1 MAGSS
6 GFRGTS
12 SLLMVVAVA
21 AMAGFLYWVY
31 QEAQTVESSLQPQ
44 MQDTASAT
52 SDEVTPASL
61 AEDPAG
67 AVGRSAALDSLEV
80 FGSLGRGVFTVSL
93 NDTVT
98 YPILMDGQLI
108 QRGATV
114 YEGDRVTVEGQF
126 YTLNDSIV
134 DEWVGRGA
142 VDAESREDVPATA
155 SFMLADSLDIQEE
168 Q

>member
-31 QEAQTVESSLQPQ
+31 QEAQSVESSLQPT
-44 MQDTASAT
+44 MRDTASAT
-52 SDEVTPASL
+52 STAVTSASL
-61 AEDPAG
+61 AADPAG
-67 AVGRSAALDSLEV
+67 AVGRSAALDSVEV
-80 FGSLGRGVFTVSL
+80 ERSLGRGVFTVVLDDS
-93 NDTVT
+93 VF
-98 YPILMDGQLI
+98 YPILLDARLL

-114 YEGDRVTVEGQF
+114 YGGDRVTVEGRF

-134 DEWVGRGA
+134 QEWVSRGA
-142 VDAESREDVPATA
+142 VDSASRGDIPAMA
-155 SFMLADSLDIQEE
+155 SFMLADSLDIKE
-168 Q
+168 

>member
-12 SLLMVVAVA
+12 TLLMVVAVA
-21 AMAGFLYWVY
+21 AMGGFLYWVY
-31 QEAQTVESSLQPQ
+31 QEAQTVESSLQAT

-52 SDEVTPASL
+52 SDALTRSSL
-61 AEDPAG
+61 ASDPAG
-67 AVGRSAALDSLEV
+67 AVGRSAALDSVEV
-80 FGSLGRGVFTVSL
+80 ALPLGRGVFTVSL

-98 YPILMDGQLI
+98 YPVLMDGQLL

-134 DEWVGRGA
+134 EEWISRGA
-142 VDAESREDVPATA
+142 VDSASRGDIPAVA

-168 Q
+168 

>member
-21 AMAGFLYWVY
+21 AMGGFLYWVY
-31 QEAQTVESSLQPQ
+31 QQAQSVESSLQPT

-52 SDEVTPASL
+52 NGGVTLQTL
-61 AEDPAG
+61 AQDPAG
-67 AVGRSAALDSLEV
+67 AVGQTTLLDSVEV
-80 FGSLGRGVFTVSL
+80 AQSLGRGVFTVSL
-93 NDTVT
+93 NDTLT
-98 YPILMDGQLI
+98 YPVLMDAGLL

-114 YEGDRVTVEGQF
+114 YGGDRVTLEGQF

-134 DEWVGRGA
+134 EEWVSRGA
-142 VDAESREDVPATA
+142 VDSASRGDIPGSA
-155 SFMLADSLDIQEE
+155 SFMLADSLDIQ

>member
-31 QEAQTVESSLQPQ
+31 QEAQAVESSLQPT
-44 MQDTASAT
+44 MEDTASAT
-52 SDEVTPASL
+52 PTDVTTASL
-61 AEDPAG
+61 AADPAG
-67 AVGRSAALDSLEV
+67 AVGRSTVLDSVEV
-80 FGSLGRGVFTVSL
+80 DRTLGRGVFTVFL
-93 NDTVT
+93 NDSVF
-98 YPILMDGQLI
+98 YPILMDAQLL

-114 YEGDRVTVEGQF
+114 YGGDRVTVEGRF

-134 DEWVGRGA
+134 QEWVNRGA
-142 VDAESREDVPATA
+142 VDSTSRGDIPAVA
-155 SFMLADSLDIQEE
+155 SFMLADSLDILE
-168 Q
+168 

>member
-31 QEAQTVESSLQPQ
+31 QQAQSVDSSLQAT
-44 MQDTASAT
+44 MQDTASTTNGPLTA
-52 SDEVTPASL
+52 SSL
-61 AEDPAG
+61 AADPAG
-67 AVGRSAALDSLEV
+67 AVGRSAALDSVEV
-80 FGSLGRGVFTVSL
+80 GQALGRGVFTVSL

-98 YPILMDGQLI
+98 YPILMDAQLL

-114 YEGDRVTVEGQF
+114 YGGDVVTVEGRF

-134 DEWVGRGA
+134 QEWVSRGA
-142 VDAESREDVPATA
+142 VDSVSRGDIPAVA
-155 SFMLADSLDIQEE
+155 SFMLADSLDIQE
-168 Q
+168 